1 MAITKHIKTFGLILL
16 IISFN
21 TLSSQVAQPHTTA
34 YRYDIG
40 GNIVGEILP
49 GTDSSGSLKFLAVRY
64 TYDNSS
70 GLLIKTE
77 NGELSSWQNEHI
89 TPANWSGFSRTS
101 QTVNF
106 YDGNGRKTGISLR
119 GSNSNTTAFTH
130 ISYDAYDRVVCE
142 TVRLNSGTFDN
153 TSLDA
158 CTPSSSAQ
166 YGSDRVTKY
175 EYDGYGNI
183 TKVHKAYGT
192 VLEQLYKKVEYYSEQ
207 PGLVKNISD
216 AKNNTTQYEYDYLG
230 RLEKVIYPDY
240 SYEFNSYDM
249 SDNLIEERKRNG
261 AIISYTYDKVNLL
274 SLKKMPNSSDNI
286 VYSYD
291 LRGLR
296 TSAVKGQYNNSYA
309 LNFTYDTQG
318 NLVKTTSGEGYNGTT
333 NSRTVNYSYD
343 KNGNRTQISFPDNKS
358 FNYQFDGLNRVKSLT
373 NQSGNTLVT
382 LQYKSNNMR
391 DYLQYYGGSKTSYS
405 YDEINRLDNL
415 SIDFAQNQYDVN
427 RTLTYN
433 PAHQIVT
440 DQVSNIG
447 YRYQGNH
454 NKVGSYSVNN
464 LNQYTDIAGTFVN
477 HDINGNFTSGDN
489 TYLYTYD
496 DENRLVSL
504 YGYDSASFKYDP
516 MGRLYQMTIN
526 GVTKQFLY
534 DGSRVIAE
542 YDVNNSIVNR
552 FVPGSYTD
560 ESWVMFNGAG
570 TSLSDSIFLHQNY
583 NMSVIAASN
592 SQSNVLFTNS
602 YDVYGVSSDTNQ
614 GRFGYT
620 GQLYLYEIGL
630 YYYKARIYHPKLG
643 RFLQTD
649 PVGYED
655 QMNLYAYVH
664 NDPINI
670 VDPTGKTSDPLNS
683 FRTWAKQHSSAQQK
697 LKQDLTATKELVGDV
712 VASEEVQ
719 GAGEVLGYVPVPQA
733 QAASKAIN
741 VANAVL
747 NGDASGVAGDAAGS
761 AANAATESKGKV
773 VQTVVSVAVGKL
785 VSTVVKAVQGEPSG
799 NSPPQEMKPSC
810 SGNDYGGGCK

>member
-1 MAITKHIKTFGLILL
+1 M
-16 IISFN
+16 
-21 TLSSQVAQPHTTA
+21 
-34 YRYDIG
+34 
-40 GNIVGEILP
+40 
-49 GTDSSGSLKFLAVRY
+49 RY

-119 GSNSNTTAFTH
+119 GSDSNTTAFTH
-130 ISYDAYDRVVCE
+130 ISYDAYNRVLCE
-142 TVRLNSGTFDN
+142 TIRLNSGTFDD

-166 YGSDRVTKY
+166 YDRVTKY

-309 LNFTYDTQG
+309 LSFTYDTQG
-318 NLVKTTSGEGYNGTT
+318 NLVKTTSGEGYNGTK

-343 KNGNRTQISFPDNKS
+343 KNG
-358 FNYQFDGLNRVKSLT
+358 NRVKSLT

-427 RTLTYN
+427 RTLKYN

-496 DENRLVSL
+496 DENRLISL

-542 YDVNNSIVNR
+542 YDVNNSIVSR
-552 FVPGSYTD
+552 FVPGSYAD

-655 QMNLYAYVH
+655 QMNLYAYVG
-664 NDPINI
+664 NDPVNM
-670 VDPTGKTSDPLNS
+670 VDPTGKWGVLGAVYGAISGAVGGFVSSGDGFKNTVVGTLSGAVAGGAVGFVAPQTSHVVGMAVAGM
-683 FRTWAKQHSSAQQK
+683 TASAAGQAIGSTT
-697 LKQDLTATKELVGDV
+697 TAAMEKGIENVSLSDV
-712 VASEEVQ
+712 KVDATTTVAGGL
-719 GAGEVLGYVPVPQA
+719 GAGAGGLVAKG
-733 QAASKAIN
+733 
-741 VANAVL
+741 VANSTMKPIVGQTL
-747 NGDASGVAGDAAGS
+747 QQAGAPTAAGTTAGAVVEGAIIG
-761 AANAATESKGKV
+761 AAEKVAPMVEDKVKGV
-773 VQTVVSVAVGKL
+773 
-785 VSTVVKAVQGEPSG
+785 
-799 NSPPQEMKPSC
+799 
-810 SGNDYGGGCK
+810 